1 MLITVYT
8 RPNCQPCK
16 ATKKKLDQLGAVYTL
31 VDVTED
37 AEARD
42 AIRALGYK
50 QAPVVVAGD
59 QHWSGFSPDNLKWA
73 AAVQKGVA

>member
-1 MLITVYT
+1 MEIKVYT

-50 QAPVVVAGD
+50 QAP
-59 QHWSGFSPDNLKWA
+59 
-73 AAVQKGVA
+73 